1 MLIIGRLF
9 PVLFFL
15 LLIFSAQAVVGSSQ
29 FQKNTYADYCYK
41 PDKPLLFAKKY
52 HKQRYEDDMLE
63 YQLAQWQLDPNPHSK
78 INYKTTN
85 IRVAYSAT
93 TLFVFL
99 AMASSLAVFVPIY
112 WLTTVVGA
120 VVVFPTALL
129 IWVQMGSMLEMLSV
143 KGLEAVD
150 LDLVFPGDPKPK
162 SKKSTPTEA

>member
-1 MLIIGRLF
+1 MYSEPSVIPPIYIIVIATTVF
-9 PVLFFL
+9 AVLL
-15 LLIFSAQAVVGSSQ
+15 GLIF
-29 FQKNTYADYCYK
+29 K
-41 PDKPLLFAKKY
+41 
-52 HKQRYEDDMLE
+52 DMLE